1 MGFYAAMK
9 HRPHSV
15 KQMLA
20 YCRQNTTGHK
30 WRDIN
35 QWWPSRPDPEV
46 KPMEKA
52 VNADEYNKDANAQDN
67 DSDDDNDESDK
78 DEDDKKEQPQKEEA
92 SQKDDEEKDDD
103 VVEQQ
108 HEEPGNDK

>member
-20 YCRQNTTGHK
+20 YRRQNTTGHK

-67 DSDDDNDESDK
+67 DSDDDDDNDESDK
-78 DEDDKKEQPQKEEA
+78 EEENENTNEQGDNEQDDEEEEEDDDEDEDD
-92 SQKDDEEKDDD
+92 D
-103 VVEQQ
+103 
-108 HEEPGNDK
+108 